1 MNTFLFIMVAMLLVG
16 FRYYKAKLRQMADQ
30 EDSSESANAAS
41 KSAFESLFD
50 VHSDGMD
57 SAASTRSSN
66 SSSYFSYETSE
77 DSPECEV
84 HNPKN
89 ENLTTAD
96 TKEELSAEPV
106 NVDLRQAVIYQT
118 ILSNKYL
125 DEMQS
130 LDN

>member
-57 SAASTRSSN
+57 NAASTRSSN

-77 DSPECEV
+77 DSLECEV